1 MIHPAKLMVII
12 WTTAFALFFAL
23 PFELTTRSFSWTGFG
38 VLLLFILSFS
48 CGAILKTFRLPSR
61 RQVSEVSLGFNR
73 FNFFIK
79 IISIATII
87 VFAIEI
93 IQNNSLNLSD
103 AYLNRSSQAQALLH
117 GDISNSS
124 IWFKIGFLIYPASYI
139 YIIKEIIF
147 TQKIRSM
154 QFAFYGLLPGVMSAI
169 AMGGRA
175 TMFNIIAYSLLA
187 YNIRRKRLSKLKTQN
202 NFRTSKFKLFLA
214 ILLITTA
221 FIYFVNVFIE
231 RAEVSGGSIYMLN
244 IVGNIWGVEFS
255 GPLYEMALQVFGP
268 IFIFVI
274 FVFSWYLLQGLVMSN
289 YLLANYDGSPLL
301 GVYGLDLASAVIR
314 RTNPEWV
321 SENFNYL
328 LSLDTYGF
336 LPSAYGSIFID
347 FKYFGL
353 LIVMIWGWLAGLVYL
368 RVKTSNDPRWLL
380 VAPYVVFG
388 IIFSLIN
395 TPLGYSNGLMSHL
408 WLAIGFFLVKKYDQR
423 KILNKNEF

>member
-1 MIHPAKLMVII
+1 MVII
-12 WTTAFALFFAL
+12 WATAFALFFAL

-48 CGAILKTFRLPSR
+48 FGAILKTFRLPSR
-61 RQVSEVSLGFNR
+61 RQVSEVSLRFNR
-73 FNFFIK
+73 FDFFIK
-79 IISIATII
+79 IISITTII

-103 AYLNRSSQAQALLH
+103 AYANRSSQAQALLH

-124 IWFKIGFLIYPASYI
+124 IWFKIGFLIFPASYI

-147 TQKIRSM
+147 TQKLRSI

-187 YNIRRKRLSKLKTQN
+187 YNIRRKRFSKSKTQN

-231 RAEVSGGSIYMLN
+231 RAEVAGGSIYMLN
-244 IVGNIWGVEFS
+244 AVGNLWGVEFS
-255 GPLYEMALQVFGP
+255 GPLYELALQVFGP

-289 YLLANYDGSPLL
+289 YLLTNYDGSPLL

-347 FKYFGL
+347 FNYFGL

-368 RVKTSNDPRWLL
+368 RVKTNNDPRWLL
-380 VAPYVVFG
+380 VVPYVVFG

-408 WLAIGFFLVKKYDQR
+408 WLAIGFFLVKKHDQR
-423 KILNKNEF
+423 KIFNKNEF